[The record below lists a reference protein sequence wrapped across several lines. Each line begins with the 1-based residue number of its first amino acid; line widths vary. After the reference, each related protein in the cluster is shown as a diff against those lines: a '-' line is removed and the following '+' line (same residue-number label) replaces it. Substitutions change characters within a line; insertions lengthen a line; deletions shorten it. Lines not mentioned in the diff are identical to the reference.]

1 MNHQSMMR
9 LENGS
14 SRFGVSSKVE
24 LHARKKNLGGQRGG
38 GGPRDRQ
45 ANHLPFAASV
55 EETGPGEDPWRKM
68 DAAKRTLEACVSL
81 MMQAMNFK
89 SIRDR
94 YAPLHQS
101 IEPGGN
107 SRQDQYSIMFGR
119 LTARGMSSEISQ

>member
-1 MNHQSMMR
+1 
-9 LENGS
+9 
-14 SRFGVSSKVE
+14 
-24 LHARKKNLGGQRGG
+24 
-38 GGPRDRQ
+38 
-45 ANHLPFAASV
+45 
-55 EETGPGEDPWRKM
+55 M

-119 LTARGMSSEISQ
+119 LG

>member
-1 MNHQSMMR
+1 
-9 LENGS
+9 
-14 SRFGVSSKVE
+14 
-24 LHARKKNLGGQRGG
+24 
-38 GGPRDRQ
+38 
-45 ANHLPFAASV
+45 
-55 EETGPGEDPWRKM
+55 M

-119 LTARGMSSEISQ
+119 LAARGMSSELNKYRLTPVGS